1 MKAVEGMNIAKNY
14 GRSPLYR
21 MGAELDAVP
30 RTKLMGAYG
39 MQGHGVSKSVQ
50 KFPEVVSAGIGLS
63 KTRKLGGRDPE
74 FASFM

>member
-21 MGAELDAVP
+21 TGTEHPDAVP

-50 KFPEVVSAGIGLS
+50 KFPEVVSAGIRLS
-63 KTRKLGGRDPE
+63 KTRKLGGRDP
-74 FASFM
+74 